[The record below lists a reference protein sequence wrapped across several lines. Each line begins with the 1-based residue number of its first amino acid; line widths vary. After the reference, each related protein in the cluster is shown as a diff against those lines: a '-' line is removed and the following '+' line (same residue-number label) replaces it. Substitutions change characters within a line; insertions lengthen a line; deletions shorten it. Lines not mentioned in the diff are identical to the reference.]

1 MFIDGSSI
9 ENTTASLWSRDPL
22 LKVSVFNVVV
32 TRNRF
37 QASFF
42 FFFSPFADNMDDL
55 NHDSDDDLNDDNS
68 DRFTRFV
75 L

>member
-1 MFIDGSSI
+1 MW
-9 ENTTASLWSRDPL
+9 LWRETDSKL
-22 LKVSVFNVVV
+22 I
-32 TRNRF
+32 
-37 QASFF
+37 FF

-55 NHDSDDDLNDDNS
+55 NHDSDDDLNVDNS